1 VLERTRRTLA
11 AAPGQRFWVHLDVDV
26 LDEAVMPAVDSP
38 GSPGIAPDA
47 LAMILSGLVP
57 DPRCAGMTVTV
68 FDPDLDP
75 DGRHARTLVGL
86 LGGLPF
92 RQPAADISRNT
103 CEGGS

>member
-1 VLERTRRTLA
+1 MGPRAVLERTRRTLA

-26 LDEAVMPAVDSP
+26 LDSTGA
-38 GSPGIAPDA
+38 PGIAPDD
-47 LAMILSGLVP
+47 LATILSGLVP

-86 LGGLPF
+86 LGALPF
-92 RQPAADISRNT
+92 RRTADDISRNT
-103 CEGGS
+103 CDDGS